1 MPNKYKKILV
11 CEDEKPIAKALVL
24 KLNHEGFE
32 AEAVH
37 DGEEAI
43 KILQE
48 RQFDLVLLDL
58 IMPRVDGFGVLAKMQ
73 ELKNNTPVIVTSNL
87 GQEED
92 LKRAKELGA
101 INYFIKSNTSLQEI
115 VDNIKSL

>member
-1 MPNKYKKILV
+1 MPDKYKKILV
-11 CEDEKPIAKALVL
+11 CEDEQPIAKALVL

-32 AEAVH
+32 AEAAH

-43 KILQE
+43 KILGE
-48 RQFDLVLLDL
+48 KKFDLILLDL
-58 IMPRVDGFGVLAKMQ
+58 IMPRIDGFGVLAKIKEM
-73 ELKNNTPVIVTSNL
+73 NISTPVIVTSNL

-92 LKRAKELGA
+92 LKRAKEMGA

>member
-1 MPNKYKKILV
+1 MPNKIKKILI

-32 AEAVH
+32 AEAAN
-37 DGEEAI
+37 DGEEALQ
-43 KILQE
+43 ILQSK
-48 RQFDLVLLDL
+48 QFDLILLDL
-58 IMPRVDGFGVLAKMQ
+58 IMPRIDGFGVLEKIK
-73 ELKNNTPVIVTSNL
+73 ELKITTPVIVTSNL

-101 INYFIKSNTSLQEI
+101 VNYFIKSNTSLQEI
-115 VDNIKSL
+115 VDGIKKL

>member
-1 MPNKYKKILV
+1 MPTKIKKILI

-32 AEAVH
+32 AEAAN
-37 DGEEAI
+37 DGEEALQ
-43 KILQE
+43 ILQTK
-48 RQFDLVLLDL
+48 QFDLILLDL
-58 IMPRVDGFGVLAKMQ
+58 IMPRVDGFGVLEKIK
-73 ELKNNTPVIVTSNL
+73 ELKITTPVIVTSNL

-115 VDNIKSL
+115 VDGIKKL